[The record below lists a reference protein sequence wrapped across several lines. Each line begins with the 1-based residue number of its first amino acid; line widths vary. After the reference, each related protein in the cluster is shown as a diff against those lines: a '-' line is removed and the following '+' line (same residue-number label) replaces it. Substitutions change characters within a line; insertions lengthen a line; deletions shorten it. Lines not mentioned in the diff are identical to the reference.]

1 MPDMVLNSTVD
12 ETDISSITE
21 GLSNS
26 NQTFGNLTIIRTA
39 RIPFV
44 VVDIA
49 GFIMSVYLLVSVMS
63 FSISSR

>member
-21 GLSNS
+21 GLSNN
-26 NQTFGNLTIIRTA
+26 NQTFGNLTIIRTE

-63 FSISSR
+63 FFISSR